1 MSSPEAAEPKPE
13 KKADAATTTAENS
26 GVRNPFEK
34 QIDILNPEQNKN
46 FAAAKMLQ
54 EVQASSQ
61 SQRGSRAYSEDEFKS
76 YAENLKDISKLSRA
90 LDNAYANELIN
101 AKVCKENTASGSFED
116 FRKSLGLPEV
126 KAEANQVEPKVQAE
140 ALNKL
145 SAITGQKEIKIE
157 VTTDV
162 SQSVMQENTIK
173 KRGDEELKQDNLRIR
188 QSGTEA
194 DEIFKSMNDDLLKKH
209 PEWKISNEGK
219 AIVRRDAQGNEVFR
233 QEGSVTTLTVN
244 GRKYVSDSSKGTKD
258 VIGPDGKLELRRYDD
273 HNVV

>member
-1 MSSPEAAEPKPE
+1 VSSPEAAEPKPE

-101 AKVCKENTASGSFED
+101 AKSAKKILLVVAS
-116 FRKSLGLPEV
+116 
-126 KAEANQVEPKVQAE
+126 
-140 ALNKL
+140 
-145 SAITGQKEIKIE
+145 
-157 VTTDV
+157 
-162 SQSVMQENTIK
+162 
-173 KRGDEELKQDNLRIR
+173 
-188 QSGTEA
+188 
-194 DEIFKSMNDDLLKKH
+194 
-209 PEWKISNEGK
+209 KISANH
-219 AIVRRDAQGNEVFR
+219 
-233 QEGSVTTLTVN
+233 SVC
-244 GRKYVSDSSKGTKD
+244 
-258 VIGPDGKLELRRYDD
+258 
-273 HNVV
+273 